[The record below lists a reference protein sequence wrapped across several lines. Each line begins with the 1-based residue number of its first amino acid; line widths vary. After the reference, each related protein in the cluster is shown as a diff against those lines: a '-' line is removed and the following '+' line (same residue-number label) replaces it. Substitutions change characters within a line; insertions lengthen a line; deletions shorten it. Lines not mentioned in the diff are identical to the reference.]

1 MVWDHRRATLS
12 EALDVAQRCEH
23 AGHRM
28 NALLVIR
35 RELMR
40 SVDVLRS
47 LRQGLDPTMA
57 HSILLDL
64 HSETANK

>member
-12 EALDVAQRCEH
+12 EALDVVQRSEH

-28 NALLVIR
+28 NALFVIQ
-35 RELMR
+35 RELLR
-40 SVDVLRS
+40 TVQVLRS
-47 LRQGLDPTMA
+47 LRQGMDPQMA

-64 HSETANK
+64 HEETANR